1 MKIPVQ
7 RLKNTLNRLY
17 DTVDFELHKK
27 NDPIEFPHRYT
38 REEDIEVVAFI
49 ACLFAYGKV
58 SIFKTFLERLFATM
72 GGDPYDF
79 LISSSDAVNRKLFQ
93 GMRYRFNDEGDILLL
108 FRTLRKAV
116 IMHGSIRSM
125 FLTRYRAS
133 EQNIKRALEEFV
145 ADLYQLAGKKGIV
158 KRGFR
163 HLLPSPARGGS
174 CKRLN
179 LFLRWMV
186 RDRDIDFGLWKEVEK
201 NRIVIPLDTHV
212 ARISRCLGLTERK
225 SNDWKTAVE
234 ITESLKLYAP
244 ADPLRYDFALSHLG
258 ISGSCRADESAC
270 ITCRLR

>member
-1 MKIPVQ
+1 MKSPEQ

-17 DTVDFELHKK
+17 DTVDFELHKT
-27 NDPIEFPHRYT
+27 NDPIEFPHRYA

-58 SIFKTFLERLFATM
+58 GIFKAFLERLFATM
-72 GGDPYDF
+72 GSDPYDF
-79 LISSSDAVNRKLFQ
+79 LISSSDAVNKRLFQ
-93 GMRYRFNDEGDILLL
+93 GMRYRFNDEGDIVLLY
-108 FRTLRKAV
+108 RTLRRALV
-116 IMHGSIRSM
+116 MHGSIKNL
-125 FLTRYRAS
+125 FLTQYRAS
-133 EQNIKRALEEFV
+133 EDIKKALEVFV
-145 ADLYQLAGKKGIV
+145 ADLYQLAGEKGIV

-163 HLLPSPARGGS
+163 HLLPSPAGGGS

-186 RDRDIDFGLWKEVEK
+186 RDRDIDFGLWREVGK

-225 SNDWKTAVE
+225 SNDWKTAAE
-234 ITESLKLYAP
+234 ITESLKLYDP
-244 ADPLRYDFALSHLG
+244 EDPLRYDFAISHLG

>member
-1 MKIPVQ
+1 
-7 RLKNTLNRLY
+7 
-17 DTVDFELHKK
+17 
-27 NDPIEFPHRYT
+27 
-38 REEDIEVVAFI
+38 
-49 ACLFAYGKV
+49 
-58 SIFKTFLERLFATM
+58 
-72 GGDPYDF
+72 
-79 LISSSDAVNRKLFQ
+79 
-93 GMRYRFNDEGDILLL
+93 
-108 FRTLRKAV
+108 LRKAL
-116 IMHGSIRSM
+116 IMHGSIKSI

-163 HLLPSPARGGS
+163 HLLPSPAGGGS

-186 RDRDIDFGLWKEVEK
+186 RDQDIDFGLWKEVDK

-225 SNDWKTAVE
+225 SNDWKTAAE

-244 ADPLRYDFALSHLG
+244 ADPLRYDFVLSHLG